1 VSNAALDV
9 DPHAF
14 SLSMPS
20 TYAEAFDQRAIS
32 EHARIVEA
40 KGSRLVHAELWRM
53 LPQGIA
59 IVAVVARDRPG
70 LLATISTAFVLHRL
84 NITTA
89 LVYSRT
95 GRDGQPEAFDL
106 FWVRRR
112 DHRRGQS
119 AAPSSDDLELCIKT
133 LTGFVQAEVDPA
145 VLLPGPIP
153 PPMPGPAPRVCFETT
168 GTSAVP
174 TLVVEAPDGPGLLM
188 AIARALYRC
197 QVTIVASDIKTN
209 GTLAHDRFVLAGEM
223 HELRDPYW
231 QDQICRTL
239 VDAIAQW
246 QRQSG
251 LLMPSQA

>member
-1 VSNAALDV
+1 
-9 DPHAF
+9 
-14 SLSMPS
+14 MPAG
-20 TYAEAFDQRAIS
+20 YADAFDQRAIT
-32 EHARIVEA
+32 EHARIVAA
-40 KGSRLVHAELWRM
+40 KGARPVHAELWRM

-89 LVYSRT
+89 LVYSRHAQ
-95 GRDGQPEAFDL
+95 DGSPEAFDL
-106 FWVRRR
+106 FWVKRR
-112 DHRRGQS
+112 DQRRGQS
-119 AAPSSDDLELCIKT
+119 AAPSNDDLTLCLRT
-133 LTGFVQAEVDPA
+133 LIGFVQAEVDPA

-153 PPMPGPAPRVCFETT
+153 PPTPGPAPRVYFESS

-174 TLVVEAPDGPGLLM
+174 SLVVEAPDGPGLLM

-197 QVTIVASDIKTN
+197 QVTIVASEIQTN
-209 GTLAHDRFVLAGEM
+209 GTLARDRFVLAGEL
-223 HELRDPYW
+223 HELRDTYW

-239 VDAIAQW
+239 QDAIAQW

-251 LLMPSQA
+251 ILLPSQLD